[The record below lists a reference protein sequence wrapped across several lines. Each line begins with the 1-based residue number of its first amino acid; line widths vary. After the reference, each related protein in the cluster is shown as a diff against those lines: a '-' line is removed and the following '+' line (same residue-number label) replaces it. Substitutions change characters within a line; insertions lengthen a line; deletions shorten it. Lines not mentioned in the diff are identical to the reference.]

1 MIATKESF
9 EPSTLRSGPATEDG
23 HSSEQ
28 LPNSRKVFVPGKI
41 HADVRVPMR
50 EIELTPTKS
59 YTGAIEQN
67 EPVRVYDCA
76 GPWGE
81 PEFKGTVEEG
91 LPALRAKWI
100 RARGDVEEHDGR
112 PAQPI
117 DDGYL
122 SEQHRGLAQARRQDE
137 TSFHLDKTVLP
148 KRKILR
154 AKSGRVVTQ
163 LAYARRGII
172 TPEME
177 FIAIR
182 EQMKNEECRMKIA
195 DLSKDNNRNDLNK
208 QHAGSA
214 GVPPAGEDVSPSPF
228 TPSVFKRFPQRI
240 PAQITPEFVR
250 DEVAAG
256 RAIIPNNINHP
267 EAEPMIIGRNF
278 LVKINANIG
287 NSAVASSIEEEV
299 EKMRWAT
306 KWGADTV
313 MDLSTGKNIHATREW
328 ILRNSPVPIG
338 TVPIYQALEKVGG
351 KAEELTWE
359 IYRDILIEQA
369 EQGVDYFTVHAGV
382 LLRFIPLTAN
392 RMTGIVSRGG
402 SIMAKWC

>member
-1 MIATKESF
+1 MIATKDSF
-9 EPSTLRSGPATEDG
+9 EL

-28 LPNSRKVFVPGKI
+28 LPKSKRVYVKGKLHPG
-41 HADVRVPMR
+41 VRVPMR
-50 EIELTPTKS
+50 EIELPPTKS

-67 EPVRVYDCA
+67 DPVRVYDCA

-177 FIAIR
+177 FIAI
-182 EQMKNEECRMKIA
+182 
-195 DLSKDNNRNDLNK
+195 
-208 QHAGSA
+208 
-214 GVPPAGEDVSPSPF
+214 
-228 TPSVFKRFPQRI
+228 
-240 PAQITPEFVR
+240 QI
-250 DEVAAG
+250 G
-256 RAIIPNNINHP
+256 RAH
-267 EAEPMIIGRNF
+267 
-278 LVKINANIG
+278 V
-287 NSAVASSIEEEV
+287 
-299 EKMRWAT
+299 
-306 KWGADTV
+306 
-313 MDLSTGKNIHATREW
+313 
-328 ILRNSPVPIG
+328 
-338 TVPIYQALEKVGG
+338 
-351 KAEELTWE
+351 
-359 IYRDILIEQA
+359 
-369 EQGVDYFTVHAGV
+369 
-382 LLRFIPLTAN
+382 
-392 RMTGIVSRGG
+392 
-402 SIMAKWC
+402 